1 MTTNNEPISG
11 MSPGG
16 DSERP
21 LQIFRKNPDSEL
33 SALATRSLQSVSIEK
48 LDRLMK
54 AHRKFNEPVYVIDE
68 QGREKRDDNFKLK
81 RFLAEI
87 PEYVDSAQQAGLSA
101 DQAQQLTETLLSSSP
116 YEFHDPEITVSLLGR
131 AFRNAADADRPLSEQ
146 DYGRLKG
153 LVALS
158 AKYGVDHNA
167 SYAYSLVQRIGLST
181 TQSTEMISKLIDAD
195 GYLSGYTFGPFCD
208 ALKTLNVAKVDPDL
222 VVSVFDKLG
231 GDRPYYGR
239 AVFKAFEDIIT
250 FGCPSH
256 NMTPQEAME
265 SIMKQVE
272 AGEDI
277 EEVLVRFGGGDQRQL
292 PGEQQVEIIN
302 PQEERD
308 RYFVQKPGE
317 LEIAALPYQTRRPLN
332 EGLRDLEG
340 IATASSGKWEETGEG
355 FWVYDRRS
363 GTWYSLGGQ
372 IEIRAMAM
380 RHNMMPYDISQLSG
394 EPLMFHCHPRE
405 FEVMI
410 RPPRGASIFPEQYE
424 DQVTK
429 FLAATPSR
437 ADYAVVADLVER
449 ATDDMT
455 AHSYIVHSLG
465 VTEFTYPTDL
475 EQLKRM
481 STESR
486 EIRDQAL
493 LDFDWRA
500 LKGRGID
507 PETLT
512 QQLINLLNKRLPEGF
527 GIKLHPRGYNL
538 DQELSKKH

>member
-1 MTTNNEPISG
+1 MSNITNEPTPG
-11 MSPGG
+11 MSPGS
-16 DSERP
+16 DPEKP
-21 LQIFRKNPDSEL
+21 LQIFRSTDPEL
-33 SALATRSLQSVSIEK
+33 SALATRRLQSVSIEK

-54 AHRKFNEPVYVIDE
+54 AHRKFNEPVYIIDE
-68 QGREKRDDNFKLK
+68 QGREERDNNFKLK

-87 PEYVDSAQQAGLSA
+87 PDYIDSAQEVGLSA

-131 AFRNAADADRPLSEQ
+131 AFRNAADADRPLNEQ
-146 DYGRLKG
+146 DYEKLKG

-158 AKYGVDHNA
+158 AKYGVDHDA
-167 SYAYSLVQRIGLST
+167 SYAYSLAQRIGLST
-181 TQSTEMISKLIDAD
+181 PQSTEMISKLIEAD
-195 GYLSGYTFGPFCD
+195 DYLSGYTFGPFCD

-231 GDRPYYGR
+231 GDRPYYGQ

-256 NMTPQEAME
+256 NMTPQEVME

-277 EEVLVRFGGGDQRQL
+277 EKVLVRFGGSDQRQL
-292 PGEQQVEIIN
+292 PREQQVEIIN

-332 EGLRDLEG
+332 KGLRDLEK
-340 IATASSGKWEETGEG
+340 IATASLDKWEETGEG

-394 EPLMFHCHPRE
+394 EPLMFHCHPKE

-410 RPPRGASIFPEQYE
+410 RSPRGASIFPEQYE

-429 FLAATPSR
+429 FLVATPSR
-437 ADYAVVADLVER
+437 ADYAVIADLMER

-455 AHSYIVHSLG
+455 PRSFIVHSLG
-465 VTEFTYPTDL
+465 VTEFVYPADL
-475 EQLKRM
+475 EQIKKM

-486 EIRDQAL
+486 EIRDQAM

-500 LKGRGID
+500 LRGKDIE
-507 PETLT
+507 PEVLT
-512 QQLINLLNKRLPEGF
+512 EQLTVLLNIRLPKGF
-527 GIKLHPRGYNL
+527 SVKLHPRGYNL
-538 DQELSKKH
+538 E

>member
-1 MTTNNEPISG
+1 MTTNSEPIPG
-11 MSPGG
+11 MSPKG

-21 LQIFRKNPDSEL
+21 LQVFRAPDPEL
-33 SALATRSLQSVSIEK
+33 SALATRSLQSVGAER

-54 AHRKFNEPVYVIDE
+54 AHQKFNEPVYVIDE
-68 QGREKRDDNFKLK
+68 QGRERRDDNFKLK
-81 RFLAEI
+81 RSLAEI
-87 PEYVDSAQQAGLSA
+87 PDYVDNAQEAGLSP
-101 DQAQQLTETLLSSSP
+101 DQAQQLTETLLNSSP
-116 YEFHDPEITVSLLGR
+116 YEFHDPEITISLLGR
-131 AFRNAADADRPLSEQ
+131 AFRNAAEADHPLNEQ
-146 DYGRLKG
+146 DYERLRG
-153 LVALS
+153 LIALS

-167 SYAYSLVQRIGLST
+167 SYAYSLAQRIGLST
-181 TQSTEMISKLIDAD
+181 QQGTEMIAKLIEAD
-195 GYLSGYTFGPFCD
+195 GYLSGYTFAPFCD
-208 ALKTLNVAKVDPDL
+208 ALKTLNVARVNPDL
-222 VVSVFDKLG
+222 VVRVFDKLG
-231 GDRPYYGR
+231 GDRPYYSQ
-239 AVFKAFEDIIT
+239 AVFRAFEDIIT

-256 NMTPQEAME
+256 DMTPQEVME

-277 EEVLVRFGGGDQRQL
+277 EEVLARFGGGDQRQL
-292 PGEQQVEIIN
+292 PGEQRVEIIN

-317 LEIAALPYQTRRPLN
+317 LEIAALPYQTRKSLN
-332 EGLRDLEG
+332 EGVRDLENM
-340 IATASSGKWEETGEG
+340 AVASSGKWEETGEG
-355 FWVYDRRS
+355 FWVYDSLS

-380 RHNMMPYDISQLSG
+380 RHNMVPYDISQLSG
-394 EPLMFHCHPRE
+394 KPMMFHCHPRE

-410 RPPRGASIFPEQYE
+410 RPPRGASVFPEQYE

-429 FLAATPSR
+429 FLTATPSR

-449 ATDDMT
+449 ATDDIEPR
-455 AHSYIVHSLG
+455 SFIVHSSG

-493 LDFDWRA
+493 LDFDW
-500 LKGRGID
+500 
-507 PETLT
+507 
-512 QQLINLLNKRLPEGF
+512 
-527 GIKLHPRGYNL
+527 
-538 DQELSKKH
+538 